1 MSRLSFW
8 LTGGKKFIQDFQTI
22 FRNRLNSFDNFS
34 VLSPSSVINYSS
46 YLSSFYQKSKG
57 ESSSPPTV
65 SSPDETFS
73 FYGRDGDANLHRRVL
88 WLWDIEKIPVRY
100 RPGFL
105 KMAAKYPSV
114 LKGHLFL
121 PSNLSYECAEKSDF
135 FLLKKNSWI
144 PVFKEIEGRLPSL
157 LRRGERIPQ
166 FSSRFTTK
174 EKIIL
179 RLLFRLRRRFI
190 STEEVARY
198 LYGRCLKKNRRSA
211 AFLIF
216 ALRKK
221 LDRLTGQK
229 NLVENSRK
237 FGYKVN
243 FDFLK
248 KRGVLE

>member
-22 FRNRLNSFDNFS
+22 FRNRLISIDDFS

-46 YLSSFYQKSKG
+46 YLSEFYQKSKG
-57 ESSSPPTV
+57 KSSSPLTV
-65 SSPDETFS
+65 SSSDETFS
-73 FYGRDGDANLHRRVL
+73 FYRGNDNAGPNRRVL
-88 WLWDIEKIPVRY
+88 WLWDIEKIPVHY

-105 KMAAKYPSV
+105 KLATKYPSV
-114 LKGHLFL
+114 LKGHLFI
-121 PSNLSYECAEKSDF
+121 PSNLSYEFAEKSDL
-135 FLLKKNSWI
+135 FLLKKESWV
-144 PVFKEIEGRLPSL
+144 PVFREIESRLPSL

-166 FSSRFTTK
+166 FSNRFTTK

-190 STEEVARY
+190 STEEIAAY
-198 LYGRCLKKNRRSA
+198 LYGRYAKKSRRSA
-211 AFLIF
+211 AFLVF

-229 NLVENSRK
+229 NLVKNSRK

-248 KRGVLE
+248 EKGVID